1 MIKKAIIGDKFN
13 ELLVY
18 VTQQEKKAL
27 KRMREFDM
35 QVKVIQDFERQN
47 LLTTE
52 EGEVK
57 KGEEHKYLQMVNAK
71 IE

>member
-1 MIKKAIIGDKFN
+1 
-13 ELLVY
+13 
-18 VTQQEKKAL
+18 
-27 KRMREFDM
+27 MREFDM

-47 LLTTE
+47 LMSTE

-71 IE
+71 IEQDLINIREVFKVVPIDNDKTA